1 MQHTFALLTALL
13 LTQLAALRAAD
24 EPRPASARSDIVVY
38 GGTPAGIIAAVA
50 AAREGASVTVI
61 EPTRWIGGMVA
72 GGLSSTDVGRQETIG
87 GYTRE
92 FFTRAAA
99 RYGGRF
105 LWYAEP
111 HVNRETFEEMLREAK
126 VALVKDAPLQSV
138 SREGARIASVTTA
151 DGQTY
156 AAREFIDASYEGDL
170 LAAAKVSYRVGRES
184 QAQYGE
190 PLAGY
195 HPMPIRPR
203 SAEVM
208 GSDCPSIGG
217 TGPGYIHGT
226 PSAISGLDARGK
238 PIFGVYADPKLVPG
252 SADKLTQA
260 YNFRICVTQR
270 PDLRLPFPKPV
281 NYDAARYELLLRLI
295 QSFPD
300 LRFGRLFHLGPLANG
315 KYDLNAQGFFSTDY
329 PGANTG
335 YPAGDA
341 AARARIWQ
349 DHVDFIQGLL
359 WFLGHDECVP
369 RSLREQANTWG
380 LCRDEFADHAHWP
393 YALYVRE
400 ARRMIGDYVMVQKD
414 LQSEVTKLDAVA
426 MGSFVIDCHIVQRI
440 LADDGTVR
448 DEGSFR
454 DDPVKPY
461 QIPYRALTPK
471 KTECENLLVPV
482 CLSASHVAY
491 CSLRMEPVYM
501 QLGHA
506 SGVAVVM
513 AMNHQQ
519 AVQAIDVAALQE
531 KLRGQKAVLER
542 AVKVEKLDG
551 LVLDDEAA
559 TYIGAWTTSDFGHP
573 LYDTSH
579 HDGNE
584 FKGTKQAR
592 FEIKVPASGRYEVR
606 FAYTSS
612 PNRAS
617 QVPVTIEHAD
627 GTAHAMVNEKIAPK
641 LNDHFVSLGTFR
653 FISAKPAAV
662 VISNSGTDG
671 FVSVDALQLLKVDAD
686 LASQSL

>member
-1 MQHTFALLTALL
+1 MKRTFALHAILL
-13 LTQLAALRAAD
+13 LTQLAALRAAG
-24 EPRPASARSDIVVY
+24 EPRPAGARSDIVVY

-50 AAREGASVTVI
+50 AVREGASVTVI

-99 RYGGRF
+99 RYGGKF

-126 VALVKDAPLQSV
+126 VTLVKDAPLQSV

-170 LAAAKVSYRVGRES
+170 LAAAKVSYLVGRES
-184 QAQYGE
+184 KAQYGE
-190 PLAGY
+190 RLAGY
-195 HPMPIRPR
+195 HPMPVRPR

-281 NYDAARYELLLRLI
+281 NYDAAHYELLLRLI
-295 QSFPD
+295 QAFPN

-335 YPAGDA
+335 YPDGDA
-341 AARARIWQ
+341 VARARIWQ

-359 WFLGHDECVP
+359 WFLGHDERVP
-369 RSLREQANTWG
+369 RSLREQAETWG
-380 LCRDEFADHAHWP
+380 LCRDEFADNAHWP

-440 LADDGTVR
+440 LTDDGTVR

-471 KTECENLLVPV
+471 KAECENLLVPV

-506 SGVAVVM
+506 SGVAAVM
-513 AMNHQQ
+513 AIKQQQ
-519 AVQAIDVAALQE
+519 AVQAIDVAALQK
-531 KLRGQKAVLER
+531 KLREQKAVVER
-542 AVKVEKLDG
+542 VVKVEKLDG
-551 LVLDDEAA
+551 IVVDDEDAIY
-559 TYIGAWTTSDFGHP
+559 TGAWTSSGFGHP
-573 LYDTSH
+573 LYDSSH
-579 HDGNE
+579 HDGNDI
-584 FKGTKQAR
+584 KGTKLAR
-592 FEIKVPASGRYEVR
+592 FEIKVSESGRYEVR
-606 FAYTSS
+606 FAYTCS

-617 QVPVTIEHAD
+617 QVPVIIEHAD
-627 GTAHAMVNEKIAPK
+627 GKTRATANEKIVPK

-653 FISAKPAAV
+653 FTSAKPAAV

-671 FVSVDALQLLKVDAD
+671 FVSVDAVQLLKVDAK
-686 LASQSL
+686 SR